1 MATKPAVTPRPGSR
15 AVAATRRRAAASTVG
30 VRELRQNLSV
40 YLDQVKRGAVL
51 QVTEHGHVVAT
62 LQPPAAA
69 VTRLERLAA
78 QGLVTRARKSIRDL
92 PAPRRLPPGSPSV
105 SELLDEL
112 RADRL

>member
-1 MATKPAVTPRPGSR
+1 M
-15 AVAATRRRAAASTVG
+15 
-30 VRELRQNLSV
+30 
-40 YLDQVKRGAVL
+40 L

-62 LQPPAAA
+62 LQPPSAA

-92 PAPRRLPPGSPSV
+92 PAPRPLPPGSPSV
-105 SELLDEL
+105 AELLDDL